1 MELKCMTLGYMGVN
15 SYILFDKNSHKAA
28 LFDAPAEA
36 ERILKFL
43 AENGLE
49 LEYIFLTH
57 GHFDHIGALSE
68 LKTKTGAKIVIHKDE
83 EKYLNDSALNLTFE
97 PLPEV
102 YADVLVNGEDIMEF
116 CDTKIRIIHTPG
128 HTVGGVCY
136 YFDNILISGD
146 TLFQGSIGRFDFPLG
161 DFATEIKSIKE
172 KILALPDETQVYPGH
187 GLATTIGA
195 ERKENPYLS

>member
-15 SYILFDKNSHKAA
+15 SYIIFDKNAHKAA

-36 ERILKFL
+36 EKILKFL
-43 AENGLE
+43 SENGLE

-57 GHFDHIGALSE
+57 GHFDHIGALDE

-83 EKYLNDSALNLTFE
+83 EKYLNDSSLNLTFE

-102 YADVLVNGEDIMEF
+102 HADVLVKDGELIEF
-116 CDTKIRIIHTPG
+116 CDKKIRIIHTPG

-136 YFDNILISGD
+136 YFDDILISGD
-146 TLFQGSIGRFDFPLG
+146 TLFQVSIGRFDFPLG

-172 KILALPDETQVYPGH
+172 KILVLPDETQVYPGH
-187 GLATTIGA
+187 GLSTTIGA

>member
-1 MELKCMTLGYMGVN
+1 MELKTYTLGYMGVN
-15 SYILFDKNSHKAA
+15 SYILFDKEKGKAA
-28 LFDAPAEA
+28 VFDAPAEP
-36 ERILKFL
+36 EKILCFL
-43 AENGLE
+43 NQHNLQ

-57 GHFDHIGALSE
+57 GHFDHIGALDV
-68 LKTKTGAKIVIHKDE
+68 LKAATNAKIVIHNDE
-83 EKYLNDSALNLTFE
+83 EKYLNDSSLNLTFE

-102 YADVLVNGEDIMEF
+102 FADILANDGDIFEF
-116 CDTKIRIIHTPG
+116 CGTEIKVIHTPG

-136 YFDNILISGD
+136 YFDDNLICGD

-172 KILALPDETQVYPGH
+172 RIMILPDDTKVYPGH
-187 GLATTIGA
+187 GLSTTVGI